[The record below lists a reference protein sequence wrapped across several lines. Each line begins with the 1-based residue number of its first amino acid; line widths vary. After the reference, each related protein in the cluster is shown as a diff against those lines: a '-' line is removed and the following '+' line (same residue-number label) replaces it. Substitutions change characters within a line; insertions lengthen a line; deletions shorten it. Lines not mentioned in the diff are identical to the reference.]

1 MKEIEYKFVLKS
13 ADKTRL
19 EKFLKKSKAKLTKSE
34 TQDNWYYVAPGKND
48 LRIRRND
55 KEAFLILKKGWMHDT
70 ERDEIE
76 VKVTRP
82 DFERLDEIF
91 VALGYKYDTKWYRK
105 RLEYKL
111 KSFNITIDFNAG
123 YGGVAEIEK
132 VVKNNNEV
140 EKAKKDI
147 SDFAKEVGIEPA
159 TKELF
164 NKMYTYY
171 KKNWKKY
178 YTTKTT
184 FDINKLK

>member
-1 MKEIEYKFVLKS
+1 M
-13 ADKTRL
+13 
-19 EKFLKKSKAKLTKSE
+19 
-34 TQDNWYYVAPGKND
+34 
-48 LRIRRND
+48 
-55 KEAFLILKKGWMHDT
+55 
-70 ERDEIE
+70 
-76 VKVTRP
+76 
-82 DFERLDEIF
+82 
-91 VALGYKYDTKWYRK
+91 GYKYDTKWYRK

-123 YGGVAEIEK
+123 YGWVAEIEK